1 MHGDGKDDDLNGRDL
16 GRQDEAV
23 VVAVGHNDGTDHAR
37 GGAPGGLERILKL
50 VVAAGEGHVI
60 GAGEFV
66 AEIVGGRALKRL
78 VILHEALDGVGRLC
92 ASELFLFGLLAGH
105 NGNGEDILKEVGVA
119 LELLLSLVDGL
130 LGGLMDGVALLPPEL
145 SGAQERAGRF
155 FPADDGAPL
164 VIEHRQLAV
173 GLQNAG
179 PVVAEHRLGGR
190 TERKALLEL
199 FAAAHRDPRHLG
211 REAVDQLALLFQQAL
226 RDQDGHRHVLMAGLF
241 ELGVHDALDVLPDR
255 VAVRAQDRKAL
266 DRRILDQLG
275 LAADIG
281 VPLGKI
287 DLHIGDLFH
296 FFLFRHN
303 VSFLPENFSYQ
314 YFHSI
319 TSVNPPGIK

>member
-1 MHGDGKDDDLNGRDL
+1 MRFQLLCLFQNACLVHGNGKNDDLDGGDL

-23 VVAVGHNDGTDHAR
+23 VVAVRHDDGADHAG
-37 GGAPGGLERILKL
+37 GGAPGGLEGILEL
-50 VVAAGEGHVI
+50 VVAAGEGHVV
-60 GAGEFV
+60 GTGELV
-66 AEIVGGRALKRL
+66 AEVVAGRALKGL
-78 VILHEALDGVGRLC
+78 VILHEAFDGVGRFG
-92 ASELFLFGLLAGH
+92 AGELFFFGLLAG
-105 NGNGEDILKEVGVA
+105 NDGDGENILKEVGIA
-119 LELLLSLVDGL
+119 AELLLGLVL
-130 LGGLMDGVALLPPEL
+130 RFLGRFMDGVALLPPEL

-211 REAVDQLALLFQQAL
+211 REAVDQLAFLFQQAF
-226 RDQDGHRHVLMAGLF
+226 RNQDGHRHVLMAGLF
-241 ELGVHDALDVLPDR
+241 ELGVHDALNVLPDGIAIR
-255 VAVRAQDRKAL
+255 PQDGKAL
-266 DRRILDQLG
+266 DGCILDQLR

-287 DLHIGDLFH
+287 DLHIGDLLH
-296 FFLFRHN
+296 FLLFRHIGS
-303 VSFLPENFSYQ
+303 SFRKYFFSQ
-314 YFHSI
+314 
-319 TSVNPPGIK
+319 